1 MFLSLFLNLMVAARI
16 FVAHLSF
23 TTTSII
29 GMPLIIDEHA
39 IGNEVRRGENEEKFD
54 FTGVKI
60 HTFDVVH
67 SLFVGFDELSYT
79 ALILCPSPIHAI

>member
-1 MFLSLFLNLMVAARI
+1 MVAART

-23 TTTSII
+23 NTTWII

-39 IGNEVRRGENEEKFD
+39 IGKARRGEDEEKFD
-54 FTGVKI
+54 FTDVKI